1 MRGRRTHNR
10 HTDTHA
16 HQDNTA
22 PSAQP
27 LSVTH
32 GTSPTP
38 QTQTQPLTQRPGGP
52 PIHPRNPKCSEIRP
66 PFGSECHTP
75 RKEQS
80 KAFCLLRRAGRQP
93 APANPE
99 LWTLRVPKTHNTLSL
114 ETRSGDLGR
123 ARTSRQN
130 QFNKEMDAHFPSA
143 TRSSWRVTQRHTRIL
158 NNQHGVFSPLTL
170 SRGVHTHTHT
180 PLPLSLTAHLWS
192 V

>member
-1 MRGRRTHNR
+1 MNQQHMSSGPFHTRNTSQWMYHTDPPNDPEVDNMHRHTSRPVLHVCSRVCCTCRHNERKEDPQSR

-52 PIHPRNPKCSEIRP
+52 PTHPRNPKCSEIRP

-75 RKEQS
+75 LKEQS
-80 KAFCLLRRAGRQP
+80 KAFHLLR
-93 APANPE
+93 
-99 LWTLRVPKTHNTLSL
+99 
-114 ETRSGDLGR
+114 
-123 ARTSRQN
+123 
-130 QFNKEMDAHFPSA
+130 
-143 TRSSWRVTQRHTRIL
+143 
-158 NNQHGVFSPLTL
+158 
-170 SRGVHTHTHT
+170 
-180 PLPLSLTAHLWS
+180 
-192 V
+192 

>member
-1 MRGRRTHNR
+1 MTPKMTTCRHTPRPVLHACSRVCYTCRHNERQEDPQSR

-93 APANPE
+93 APP
-99 LWTLRVPKTHNTLSL
+99 
-114 ETRSGDLGR
+114 TRNCGHSE
-123 ARTSRQN
+123 S
-130 QFNKEMDAHFPSA
+130 
-143 TRSSWRVTQRHTRIL
+143 QRHTTHSVWRHA
-158 NNQHGVFSPLTL
+158 QVTSDVHGQAGRTSSTK
-170 SRGVHTHTHT
+170 RWTHTS
-180 PLPLSLTAHLWS
+180 PVRPVLLGG
-192 V
+192 